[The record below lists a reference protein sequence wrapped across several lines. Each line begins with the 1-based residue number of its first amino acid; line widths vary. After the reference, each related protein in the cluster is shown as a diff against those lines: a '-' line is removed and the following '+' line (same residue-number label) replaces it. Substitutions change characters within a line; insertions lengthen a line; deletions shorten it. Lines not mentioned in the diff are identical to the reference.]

1 MLETSGVLTA
11 DVRVLRMISLQ
22 LERISSHLSGM
33 KAGMKAVSVIARVK
47 MSPSDREK
55 VDRVSGVMPMTYQ
68 S

>member
-33 KAGMKAVSVIARVK
+33 KVLLVIVMVK
-47 MSPSDREK
+47 IFPSDTEK
-55 VDRVSGVMPMTYQ
+55 VDRVSGFMPMTYQ